1 MTSDQ
6 VIEALALPREAMVD
20 QRVPKTLL
28 VENGAPT
35 AADKR
40 LIEGGVEELRWI
52 AALKPTTVG
61 IAAFR
66 DSTREVV
73 ELAVLSL
80 TVRSGGA
87 GGELTENKLAR
98 LVELIHRAVPYH
110 LLLIT
115 TDADSPPRLSL
126 ADKRWAQNMGGK
138 VVLDGDIVDSD
149 LATHSPQ
156 VRTDFA
162 AALALARQPRTSLY
176 TVYRGWID
184 AVLAAEA
191 ARHTGTFT
199 AVETPQRAAE
209 RQAALQTCTSLEAAI
224 ASLRSAAAKEK
235 QMARQVELNLQLK
248 RLHAQHDEARRKL

>member
-1 MTSDQ
+1 MTPDQ
-6 VIEALALPREAMVD
+6 VIEALALPREAMVG

-40 LIEGGVEELRWI
+40 LIEAGVEELRWI

-80 TVRSGGA
+80 TSRA
-87 GGELTENKLAR
+87 GGEVTGTKLTR
-98 LVELIHRAVPYH
+98 LVELIHRAIPYH
-110 LLLIT
+110 QLLIT
-115 TDADSPPRLSL
+115 SDAASLPSLSL
-126 ADKRWAQNMGGK
+126 ADKRWAQTGGGK
-138 VVLDGDIVDSD
+138 VVLDGDILESD
-149 LATHSPQ
+149 LSSHTQQ
-156 VRTDFA
+156 VRTELV
-162 AALALARQPRTSLY
+162 AALALARQPRTTLY

-184 AVLAAEA
+184 AVLAAQA
-191 ARHTGTFT
+191 ARHTGTF
-199 AVETPQRAAE
+199 AAAETPQRAAE
-209 RQAALQTCTSLEAAI
+209 RQAALQTCTTLEAAI

-248 RLHAQHDEARRKL
+248 RLQAQHDEVRRKL

>member
-6 VIEALALPREAMVD
+6 VIEALAMPREAMVG

-35 AADKR
+35 AADQR

-80 TVRSGGA
+80 TSRA
-87 GGELTENKLAR
+87 GGELTGTKLAR
-98 LVELIHRAVPYH
+98 LVELIHRAIPYH

-115 TDADSPPRLSL
+115 TDAASPPKLSL
-126 ADKRWAQNMGGK
+126 ADKRWAQNEGGK
-138 VVLDGDIVDSD
+138 VVLDGDIFDSD
-149 LATHSPQ
+149 LASHSHQ
-156 VRTDFA
+156 IRTELV
-162 AALALARQPRTSLY
+162 AALALARQPRTTLY

-191 ARHTGTFT
+191 ARHTGTF
-199 AVETPQRAAE
+199 AAAETPQRAAE
-209 RQAALQTCTSLEAAI
+209 RQAALQACTSLEAAI

-235 QMARQVELNLQLK
+235 QMSRQVELNLQLK
-248 RLHAQHDEARRKL
+248 RLQAQHDEARRKL

>member
-1 MTSDQ
+1 MTPDE
-6 VIEALALPREAMVD
+6 VIEALALPREAMVG

-73 ELAVLSL
+73 EVAVLSL
-80 TVRSGGA
+80 SVREVTG
-87 GGELTENKLAR
+87 TKIAR
-98 LVELIHRAVPYH
+98 LVELVHRAIPYH
-110 LLLIT
+110 LMLIT
-115 TDADSPPRLSL
+115 AAAASPSSPPTISL
-126 ADKRWAQNMGGK
+126 ADKRWAQNRGGEGGK
-138 VVLDGDIVDSD
+138 VVLDGDIVESD
-149 LATHSPQ
+149 LASLTPQ
-156 VRTDFA
+156 VRTELL
-162 AALALARQPRTSLY
+162 AALALARQPRATLY

-184 AVLAAEA
+184 GVLAAEA
-191 ARHTGTFT
+191 AKHTGAFT
-199 AVETPQRAAE
+199 AAETPQRAAE
-209 RQAALQTCTSLEAAI
+209 RQAALQACTSLEAAI

-235 QMARQVELNLQLK
+235 QMARQVDLNLQLK
-248 RLHAQHDEARRKL
+248 RLQAQHDEARRKL

>member
-6 VIEALALPREAMVD
+6 VIEALALPREAMVG

-80 TVRSGGA
+80 TSRA
-87 GGELTENKLAR
+87 GGELTGTKLAR
-98 LVELIHRAVPYH
+98 LVELIHRAIPYH

-115 TDADSPPRLSL
+115 TDAASPPKLSL
-126 ADKRWAQNMGGK
+126 ADKRWAQNEGGK

-149 LATHSPQ
+149 LATHSLH
-156 VRTDFA
+156 VRTELV
-162 AALALARQPRTSLY
+162 AALALARQPRTTLY

-184 AVLAAEA
+184 AVLAAQA
-191 ARHTGTFT
+191 ARHTGTF
-199 AVETPQRAAE
+199 AAAETPQRAAE
-209 RQAALQTCTSLEAAI
+209 RQAALQACTSLEAAI

-235 QMARQVELNLQLK
+235 QMSRQVELNLQLK
-248 RLHAQHDEARRKL
+248 RLQAQHDEARRNL

>member
-1 MTSDQ
+1 MTPDQ
-6 VIEALALPREAMVD
+6 VIEALALPREAMVG

-40 LIEGGVEELRWI
+40 LIEGGVEELRWV

-73 ELAVLSL
+73 EVAVLTLSIR
-80 TVRSGGA
+80 TQVGR
-87 GGELTENKLAR
+87 ETKLAR
-98 LVELIHRAVPYH
+98 LVELVHRAIPYH
-110 LLLIT
+110 LMLIT
-115 TDADSPPRLSL
+115 SESASPPTISL
-126 ADKRWAQNMGGK
+126 ADKRWAQNEGGK
-138 VVLDGDIVDSD
+138 VVLDGDLLESD
-149 LATHSPQ
+149 LAALTLQ
-156 VRTDFA
+156 VRTELV
-162 AALALARQPRTSLY
+162 AALQLKAVLARQPRATLY

-191 ARHTGTFT
+191 ARHTGSFT
-199 AVETPQRAAE
+199 AAESPQRAAE
-209 RQAALQTCTSLEAAI
+209 RQEALQTCATLEASI

-235 QMARQVELNLQLK
+235 QMARQVELNLELK
-248 RLHAQHDEARRKL
+248 RLKAQHEEARQKL